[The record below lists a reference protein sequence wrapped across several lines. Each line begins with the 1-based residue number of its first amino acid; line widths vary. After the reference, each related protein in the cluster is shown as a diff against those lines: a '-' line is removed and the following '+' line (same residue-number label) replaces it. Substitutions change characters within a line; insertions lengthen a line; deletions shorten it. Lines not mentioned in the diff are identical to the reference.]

1 MSNWLLT
8 DEFVEFSSKISELHL
23 EKKRKKAELKEI
35 YERTTSEIKELD
47 KKANLLNQEFE
58 SWKKK
63 QEKSDTGGE

>member
-63 QEKSDTGGE
+63 